1 MVEDPTSRP
10 PVAGLTH
17 LNERGQMHMVDVG
30 EKAST
35 HRVAVAEA
43 RVLLGAEARRV
54 LEAGEGKG
62 DVMAAARFAGITAAK
77 KTSELIPLCHPLGLS
92 HVAVEI
98 TSQSWGL
105 LVEARAET
113 HGPTGVEMEAMTAA
127 SVAALTIYDMLKAV
141 ERGIVVEGIALVE
154 KLGGRSGHWRRAP

>member
-1 MVEDPTSRP
+1 MAEDPTSKNTP
-10 PVAGLTH
+10 AGLTH

-43 RVLLGAEARRV
+43 RVLLGAEAKRA
-54 LEAGEGKG
+54 LEAGGGKG
-62 DVMAAARFAGITAAK
+62 DVLAAARFAGITAAK

-98 TSQSWGL
+98 TPRDWGL
-105 LVEARAET
+105 HVEARAET
-113 HGPTGVEMEAMTAA
+113 RGPTGVEMEAMTAA

-141 ERGIVVEGIALVE
+141 ERGIVVEAIGLVE